1 MKIGLSNYHGNNYN
15 MFPKI
20 NSSHADV
27 ALMPLKQNRIPLHN
41 SPTAKNGNITF
52 RGKIDTVYQNIALH
66 R

>member
-1 MKIGLSNYHGNNYN
+1 

-27 ALMPLKQNRIPLHN
+27 ALILLKQNRIVLHN
-41 SPTAKNGNITF
+41 SQTAKNGNITF
-52 RGKIDTVYQNIALH
+52 RGKIDTVYQNIGLH